1 MAANKYFKSNPDQ
14 VGYPNDPKDYKES
27 LEPKTPP
34 DSEYA
39 KKKAGTTMND
49 PMSKKAPR
57 NKG

>member
-1 MAANKYFKSNPDQ
+1 MAANKVFTKNPDEASHSAE
-14 VGYPNDPKDYKES
+14 DYKKS
-27 LEPKTPP
+27 FDPKTPP

-49 PMSKKAPR
+49 PLSKKAPR